1 MKTATLLG
9 GLALIAATFATAPA
23 LAQSAD
29 TILIN
34 GKIVTLAG
42 SGTQEALA
50 VRDGKV
56 IAVGAR
62 PRSATSPGPAPRW
75 SSLPAAP

>member
-1 MKTATLLG
+1 MKTATSLLG
-9 GLALIAATFATAPA
+9 GLALLATALTTMPA

-42 SGTQEALA
+42 AATQEALA
-50 VRDGKV
+50 VRDGK
-56 IAVGAR
+56 
-62 PRSATSPGPAPRW
+62 
-75 SSLPAAP
+75 AAP